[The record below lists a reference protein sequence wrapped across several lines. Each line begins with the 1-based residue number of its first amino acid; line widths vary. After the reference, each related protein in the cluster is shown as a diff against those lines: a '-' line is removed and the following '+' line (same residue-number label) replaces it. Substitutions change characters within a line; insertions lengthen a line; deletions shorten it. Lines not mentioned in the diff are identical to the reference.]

1 MAGTDEIEQQYG
13 SLVRAHLDTIRNL
26 CWKAAD
32 GDAFLCAE
40 LVQAVFIDLWK
51 SMPLFDPSYAP
62 RQQRQWVKCRCR
74 GVFSHFRRLR
84 KRTYLPLDDNIPA
97 DDYEADLRETFEE
110 LTEGLSPRE
119 REVLDLIRK
128 GYKVSEIATRLGIKP
143 RSVSQTQ
150 QRIIQRMKSNYR
162 RLYL

>member
-1 MAGTDEIEQQYG
+1 MAPSCEHTWTPSATFAGRRRMAMPFCAPNWYRPYSSTCG
-13 SLVRAHLDTIRNL
+13 
-26 CWKAAD
+26 KA
-32 GDAFLCAE
+32 CRC
-40 LVQAVFIDLWK
+40 
-51 SMPLFDPSYAP
+51 STPPTPP

-74 GVFSHFRRLR
+74 GVFSHYRRLR

-97 DDYEADLRETFEE
+97 DDYEANLRETFEE